1 MKRTI
6 LFFFCILSSV
16 FSFVYS
22 QSQEIILKKKDNGP
36 LPGAPAGPRAPF
48 LLPVSAYQLPT
59 DVYLSFSVPVGVA
72 LIIIKDQDGYT
83 ASQQTIDT
91 DAITELYIPVTDWDS
106 SAYTIEI
113 SYGSITLEGSFN
125 L

>member
-1 MKRTI
+1 MMKRTI
-6 LFFFCILSSV
+6 LFFFCILSSL

-22 QSQEIILKKKDNGP
+22 EEIPLKKIEP
-36 LPGAPAGPRAPF
+36 PQPTSPAGPRAPF
-48 LLPVSAYQLPT
+48 LFPVSAYQLPT
-59 DVYLSFSVPVGVA
+59 DVYLSFSTPVGVA

-91 DAITELYIPVTDWDS
+91 DTVTELYIPVTDWDS
-106 SAYTIEI
+106 SAYTIQI
-113 SYGSITLEGSFN
+113 SYGSIILEGKFN